1 LAHVTIEYMI
11 MIPVLIMQIFLF
23 PFTATIIMNAWTDSR
38 ITLQLQEIT
47 GHLGSSIQQLYYTMN
62 RASISGGSLTI
73 QLDIPLSIVD
83 GANEYRY
90 NITLQHASDL
100 ENPENHAQIMN
111 LTLNFVNSKG
121 EASTL
126 ITLGENAE
134 WDNITVE
141 RSSIS
146 FINATKTLSA
156 IQLSLEGGT

>member
-1 LAHVTIEYMI
+1 MAHVTIEYMI

-62 RASISGGSLTI
+62 RASVSSGSLTI
-73 QLDIPLSIVD
+73 KLDIPLSIVD
-83 GANEYRY
+83 GNTEYRY
-90 NITLQHASDL
+90 NITLQHASDS

-126 ITLGENAE
+126 ITLGENAQ

-141 RSSIS
+141 RGSIS
-146 FINATKTLSA
+146 FINATKTSSA